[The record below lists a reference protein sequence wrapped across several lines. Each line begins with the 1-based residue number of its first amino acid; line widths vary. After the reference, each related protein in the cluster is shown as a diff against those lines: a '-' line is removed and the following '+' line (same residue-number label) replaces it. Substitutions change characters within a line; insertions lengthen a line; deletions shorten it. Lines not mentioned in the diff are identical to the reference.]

1 MKFIQLVLR
10 RPMSV
15 IMLILGV
22 VVFGT
27 ASLTQMPL
35 EYMPDME
42 MPMELVMVTWPGAD
56 ADSVDRLLTQPLEE
70 ECESLSD
77 LDSINSYSS
86 ENYTMLQLTYKY
98 GTDMD
103 EAYSDLKSTID
114 NLMPSLPDDCQDPMI
129 MEISADALGTMMISA
144 TAPEGIDVAD
154 YLDNDVVPALE
165 NIGGVAQVE
174 LAGAQDEYLRIVLDE
189 AAMRQYGLSISTVGS
204 AIAAADFDMPVGSV
218 SLGSQD
224 IALGV
229 YGNVEVNPSFRDLP
243 IQTPSGQTVMLED
256 ICTFFNL
263 YKAEAD
269 SVSRY
274 NGEESVMLTV
284 TKQDSA
290 STMEVCSAVQGVLDQ
305 YSVDGVGF
313 QVTYSEGDSILET
326 LGEILNT
333 LITGVILT
341 MLVLFVFFGDLKASL
356 IVGVSMPLSILLA
369 VILLNFAGFNIDLM
383 TGSALIIAI
392 GMIVDNSI
400 VILESCMR
408 AKEDGLEAREAAAV
422 GTSTMLMS
430 ILAGTLTTVVVYIP
444 MAMAEGLVGMMTA
457 PLSWTILL
465 TLICSFLCAV
475 VVVPLAFVWLKPRSK
490 DELITNRVLG
500 RFKAFYRRTLPRLLR
515 HPGRVVSVG
524 VACFVA
530 AILLMTQMEFVL
542 MASNYDGSIMV
553 DVAFRS
559 GTKVEVMNERI
570 QTLEDALLA
579 DENFES
585 VTLSISGDAASFT
598 AYAVDNCSR
607 SSEAAVEEY
616 TSRFGSVPDMDVS
629 VSPSGAMDM
638 SALMSSNSK
647 DVVLLGDDLDTLR
660 EAAEQVEGAMTQVP
674 GVIRIENPFDSSQ
687 SKGRIVIDSQK
698 ALAMGTSES
707 AVAMQIY
714 YLLDGLTATTVDYGD
729 TEYDVILEYPEGKY
743 DDITTLMDYPIT
755 TQAGQQV
762 TLRDISTVEYITT
775 LPTIT
780 RQEGQ
785 YSVTLTATTTETA
798 KYSAPEEIDAQVAQL
813 TLPDGVSIGVG
824 QMDESTAEGLESM
837 TTAILAGTFLVFL
850 VMAIQFD
857 SPRLSIMVMMCIPLS
872 LIGSIG
878 LVFLTGRPMSK
889 VGLMGFLMLIGT
901 AVNNGIYLVDGT
913 NQLRQTMPLGE
924 ALVEAGTTRLRP
936 ILMTTLTTIISMVP
950 MMFSTDSGMGMM
962 KDMAYVMVGG
972 LVASTIL
979 AMFLMPAFYLLIR
992 RENVDGTKRGRKSKK
1007 QTQIEAGAAQS

>member
-1 MKFIQLVLR
+1 
-10 RPMSV
+10 MSV

-56 ADSVDRLLTQPLEE
+56 ADSVDRLLTQPLED

-77 LDSINSYSS
+77 LDTINSYSS
-86 ENYTMLQLTYKY
+86 ENYTMLQLTYNY
-98 GTDMD
+98 GTDMN

-114 NLMPSLPDDCQDPMI
+114 NLMPSLPDECQDPLI

-144 TAPEGIDVAD
+144 TAPQGIDVAD
-154 YLDNDVVPALE
+154 YLDSDVVPALE

-174 LAGAQDEYLRIVLDE
+174 LSGAQDEYLRIVLDE

-290 STMEVCSAVQGVLDQ
+290 STMEVCNAVQDVLDQ
-305 YSVDGVGF
+305 YSVDGVSF
-313 QVTYSEGDSILET
+313 QITYSEGESIMET
-326 LGEILNT
+326 MGEILNT

-341 MLVLFVFFGDLKASL
+341 MIVLFIFFGDLKASL
-356 IVGVSMPLSILLA
+356 IVGISMPLSILLA
-369 VILLNFAGFNIDLM
+369 VILLNFAGYNIDLM

-408 AKEDGLEAREAAAV
+408 AKEDGLEPKEAAAV

-444 MAMAEGLVGMMTA
+444 MAMAGGLVGMMTA
-457 PLSWTILL
+457 PLSWTIFL
-465 TLICSFLCAV
+465 TLICSFLSAV

-490 DELITNRVLG
+490 EELITNRILG
-500 RFKAFYRRTLPRLLR
+500 RFKNFYRRTLPRLLR

-524 VACFVA
+524 AVCFVA
-530 AILLMTQMEFVL
+530 AILLMSQMEFVL

-553 DVAFRS
+553 DVSFRS

-570 QTLEDALLA
+570 QTLEDALLS

-585 VTLSISGDAASFT
+585 VTLSISGDSASFT
-598 AYAVDNCSR
+598 AYAVDNCGR

-616 TSRFGSVPDMDVS
+616 TNRFGNVPDMDVS

-638 SALMSSNSK
+638 SAMMSSNSK
-647 DVVLLGDDLDTLR
+647 DVVLLGDNLDSLR
-660 EAAEQVEGAMTQVP
+660 EAAGQVEGVMTQVP

-755 TQAGQQV
+755 TQTGQQV

-780 RQEGQ
+780 RQDGQ
-785 YSVTLTATTTETA
+785 YSVTLTATTTDTA
-798 KYSAPEEIDAQVAQL
+798 KYSAPEAIDAQVAGL
-813 TLPDGVSIGVG
+813 TLPTDVTVGVG
-824 QMDESTAEGLESM
+824 MMDQSTADGLSSM
-837 TTAILAGTFLVFL
+837 TTAILAGAFLVFL
-850 VMAIQFD
+850 VMAIQFN

-872 LIGSIG
+872 LIGSVG
-878 LVFLTGRPMSK
+878 LVFLTGRPMSI

-936 ILMTTLTTIISMVP
+936 ILMTTLTTVISMVP
-950 MMFSTDSGMGMM
+950 MMFSSDSGMSMM

-972 LVASTIL
+972 LIASTIL

-992 RENVDGTKRGRKSKK
+992 RENLDGTKKGRRHK
-1007 QTQIEAGAAQS
+1007 QQKIEAGSAQS

>member
-22 VVFGT
+22 VVFGS
-27 ASLTQMPL
+27 ASLRSMPL

-42 MPMELVMVTWPGAD
+42 MPMELVMITWPGAD

-77 LDSINSYSS
+77 LDSLNSYSS
-86 ENYTMLQLTYKY
+86 ENYTMLQLTYHY
-98 GTDMD
+98 GTDMND
-103 EAYSDLKSTID
+103 AYSNLKSAID

-144 TAPEGIDVAD
+144 TAPDGIDVVD
-154 YLDNDVVPALE
+154 YLEEDVVPALE
-165 NIGGVAQVE
+165 NISGVARVE
-174 LAGAQDEYLRIVLDE
+174 LSGTRDRYLRIVLDE
-189 AAMRQYGLSISTVGS
+189 AALQQYGLSISTVGS

-218 SLGSQD
+218 TLGSQD

-229 YGNVEVNPSFRDLP
+229 YGNVEVSPSFRDLP
-243 IQTPSGQTVMLED
+243 IQTPSGQTVKLED

-263 YKAEAD
+263 YEAEAD
-269 SVSRY
+269 SISRY

-290 STMEVCSAVQGVLDQ
+290 ATMDVCSAVQRVLDQ
-305 YSVDGVGF
+305 YSVNGVGF
-313 QVTYSEGDSILET
+313 QVTYSEGDSIIET

-341 MLVLFVFFGDLKASL
+341 MVILFIFFGDLKASL
-356 IVGVSMPLSILLA
+356 IVGISMPLSILLA
-369 VILLNFAGFNIDLM
+369 VILLSFAGFNIDLM

-408 AKEDGLEAREAAAV
+408 SKENGLEFREAAV
-422 GTSTMLMS
+422 EGTSTMLMS

-444 MAMAEGLVGMMTA
+444 MALAEGLVGMMMA
-457 PLSWTILL
+457 PLSWTIFL
-465 TLICSFLCAV
+465 TLLCSFLSAV
-475 VVVPLAFVWLKPRSK
+475 VVVPLAFIWIKPRSK
-490 DELITNRVLG
+490 DELITNRILG
-500 RFKAFYRRTLPRLLR
+500 RFKNFYRQTLPKLLR

-524 VACFVA
+524 VACFAA
-530 AILLMTQMEFVL
+530 AILLMSQMEFVL
-542 MASNYDGSIMV
+542 MPSNFDGSITV
-553 DVAFRS
+553 SATFRS
-559 GTKVEVMNERI
+559 GTKMDVMNQRI
-570 QTLEDALLA
+570 QTLEDALLS
-579 DENFES
+579 DENFDS
-585 VTLSISGDAASFT
+585 ITLEISGNTASFT
-598 AYAVDNCSR
+598 AYAADHCSR

-616 TSRFGSVPDMDVS
+616 TSRFGSTPDMDIA
-629 VSPSGAMDM
+629 VSPTGSMDM
-638 SALMSSNSK
+638 STFMSSNSK
-647 DVVLLGDDLDTLR
+647 DVVLLSNDLGALQS
-660 EAAEQVEGAMTQVP
+660 AAELVDETMAQVP
-674 GVIRIENPFDSSQ
+674 GVIRVDNPFNSSQ
-687 SKGRIVIDSQK
+687 SKGRIVINSQK
-698 ALAMGTSES
+698 AMALGTSES

-714 YLLDGLTATTVDYGD
+714 YLLEGMTATSVTYDD
-729 TEYDVILEYPEGKY
+729 TDYDVILEYPDGKY
-743 DDITTLMDYPIT
+743 DDITSLLDYSIT
-755 TQAGQQV
+755 TQTGQRV
-762 TLRDISTVEYITT
+762 ALRDISTVEYITT

-780 RQEGQ
+780 RQDGQ
-785 YSVTLTATTTETA
+785 YSVTLTATTTDTA
-798 KYSAPEEIDAQVAQL
+798 KYSAPTEIDARVAQL
-813 TLPDGVSIGVG
+813 ALPEGVSVGIGM
-824 QMDESTAEGLESM
+824 MDQSTADGLESM
-837 TTAILAGTFLVFL
+837 TLAILAGAFLVFL

-872 LIGSIG
+872 LIGCVG
-878 LVFLTGRPMSK
+878 LVFLTGRPMSI
-889 VGLMGFLMLIGT
+889 VGLMGFLMLIGV

-950 MMFSTDSGMGMM
+950 MMFSNDSGMGMM

-972 LVASTIL
+972 LVASTVL

-992 RENVDGTKRGRKSKK
+992 RENVDGTKRGRKGRK
-1007 QTQIEAGAAQS
+1007 QKLEAGAAQS

>member
-70 ECESLSD
+70 ECESLSG

-86 ENYTMLQLTYKY
+86 ENYTMLQLTYNY
-98 GTDMD
+98 GTDMND
-103 EAYSDLKSTID
+103 AYSDLKSAID

-129 MEISADALGTMMISA
+129 MEISADALGTMIISA
-144 TAPEGIDVAD
+144 TAPEGIDVTD
-154 YLDNDVVPALE
+154 YLEDDVVPALE
-165 NIGGVAQVE
+165 NISGVARVE
-174 LAGAQDEYLRIVLDE
+174 LSGARDEYLRIVLDE

-290 STMEVCSAVQGVLDQ
+290 STMEVCSAVQNVLDQ

-369 VILLNFAGFNIDLM
+369 VILLNFAGYNIDLM

-408 AKEDGLEAREAAAV
+408 SKEDGLEFKEAAAV

-444 MAMAEGLVGMMTA
+444 MAMAGGLVGMMTG
-457 PLSWTILL
+457 PLSWTVFL

-638 SALMSSNSK
+638 SAMMSSNSK
-647 DVVLLGDDLDTLR
+647 DVVLLGDNLDALR
-660 EAAEQVEGAMTQVP
+660 EAAGQVEGTMTQVP

-775 LPTIT
+775 LPTII

-878 LVFLTGRPMSK
+878 LVFLTGRPMSI
-889 VGLMGFLMLIGT
+889 VGLKGFLMLIGT

-913 NQLRQTMPLGE
+913 NQLRQTMPLGD

-992 RENVDGTKRGRKSKK
+992 RENLDGTKRGRKSKK
-1007 QTQIEAGAAQS
+1007 QTQIEAGSAQS

>member
-1 MKFIQLVLR
+1 
-10 RPMSV
+10 
-15 IMLILGV
+15 
-22 VVFGT
+22 
-27 ASLTQMPL
+27 
-35 EYMPDME
+35 
-42 MPMELVMVTWPGAD
+42 
-56 ADSVDRLLTQPLEE
+56 
-70 ECESLSD
+70 
-77 LDSINSYSS
+77 
-86 ENYTMLQLTYKY
+86 
-98 GTDMD
+98 
-103 EAYSDLKSTID
+103 
-114 NLMPSLPDDCQDPMI
+114 
-129 MEISADALGTMMISA
+129 
-144 TAPEGIDVAD
+144 
-154 YLDNDVVPALE
+154 
-165 NIGGVAQVE
+165 
-174 LAGAQDEYLRIVLDE
+174 
-189 AAMRQYGLSISTVGS
+189 MRS
-204 AIAAADFDMPVGSV
+204 
-218 SLGSQD
+218 
-224 IALGV
+224 
-229 YGNVEVNPSFRDLP
+229 
-243 IQTPSGQTVMLED
+243 
-256 ICTFFNL
+256 
-263 YKAEAD
+263 
-269 SVSRY
+269 
-274 NGEESVMLTV
+274 
-284 TKQDSA
+284 
-290 STMEVCSAVQGVLDQ
+290 
-305 YSVDGVGF
+305 
-313 QVTYSEGDSILET
+313 
-326 LGEILNT
+326 
-333 LITGVILT
+333 
-341 MLVLFVFFGDLKASL
+341 
-356 IVGVSMPLSILLA
+356 
-369 VILLNFAGFNIDLM
+369 
-383 TGSALIIAI
+383 
-392 GMIVDNSI
+392 
-400 VILESCMR
+400 
-408 AKEDGLEAREAAAV
+408 KEDGLEFKEAAAV

-444 MAMAEGLVGMMTA
+444 MAMAGGLVGMMTG
-457 PLSWTILL
+457 PLSWTVFL

-638 SALMSSNSK
+638 SAMMSSNSK

-775 LPTIT
+775 LPTII

-878 LVFLTGRPMSK
+878 LVFLTGRPMSI

-936 ILMTTLTTIISMVP
+936 ILMTTLTTVISMVP
-950 MMFSTDSGMGMM
+950 MMFSNDSGMSMM

-972 LVASTIL
+972 LIASTIL

-992 RENVDGTKRGRKSKK
+992 RENLDGTKRGRKSKK

>member
-1 MKFIQLVLR
+1 
-10 RPMSV
+10 MSV

-70 ECESLSD
+70 ECESLSG

-86 ENYTMLQLTYKY
+86 ENYTMLQLTYNY
-98 GTDMD
+98 GTDMND
-103 EAYSDLKSTID
+103 AYSDLKSAID

-129 MEISADALGTMMISA
+129 MEISADALGTMIISA
-144 TAPEGIDVAD
+144 TAPEGIDVTD
-154 YLDNDVVPALE
+154 YLEDDVVPALE
-165 NIGGVAQVE
+165 NIGGVARVE
-174 LAGAQDEYLRIVLDE
+174 LSGARDEYLRIVLDE

-290 STMEVCSAVQGVLDQ
+290 STMEVCNAVQDVLDQ
-305 YSVDGVGF
+305 YSVDGVSF
-313 QVTYSEGDSILET
+313 QITYSEGESIMET
-326 LGEILNT
+326 MGEILNT

-341 MLVLFVFFGDLKASL
+341 MIVLFIFFGDLKASL
-356 IVGVSMPLSILLA
+356 IVGISMPLSILLA
-369 VILLNFAGFNIDLM
+369 VILLNFAGYNIDLM

-408 AKEDGLEAREAAAV
+408 AKEDGLEPKEAAAV

-444 MAMAEGLVGMMTA
+444 MAMAGGLVGMMTA
-457 PLSWTILL
+457 PLSWTIFL
-465 TLICSFLCAV
+465 TLICSFLSAV

-490 DELITNRVLG
+490 EELITNRILG
-500 RFKAFYRRTLPRLLR
+500 RFKNFYRRTLPRLLR

-524 VACFVA
+524 AVCFVA
-530 AILLMTQMEFVL
+530 AILLMSQMEFVL

-553 DVAFRS
+553 DVSFRS

-570 QTLEDALLA
+570 QTLEDALLS

-585 VTLSISGDAASFT
+585 VTLSISGDSASFT
-598 AYAVDNCSR
+598 AYAADNCGR

-616 TSRFGSVPDMDVS
+616 TNRFGNVPDMDVS

-638 SALMSSNSK
+638 SAMMSSNSK
-647 DVVLLGDDLDTLR
+647 DVVLLGDNLDSLR
-660 EAAEQVEGAMTQVP
+660 EAAGQVEGVMTQVP

-755 TQAGQQV
+755 TQTGQQV

-780 RQEGQ
+780 RQDGQ
-785 YSVTLTATTTETA
+785 YSVTLTATTTDTA
-798 KYSAPEEIDAQVAQL
+798 KYSAPEAIDAQVAGL
-813 TLPDGVSIGVG
+813 TLPTDVTVGVG
-824 QMDESTAEGLESM
+824 MMDQSTADGLSSM
-837 TTAILAGTFLVFL
+837 TTAILAGAFLVFL
-850 VMAIQFD
+850 VMAIQFN

-872 LIGSIG
+872 LIGSVG
-878 LVFLTGRPMSK
+878 LVFLTGRPMSI

-936 ILMTTLTTIISMVP
+936 ILMTTLTTVISMVP
-950 MMFSTDSGMGMM
+950 MMFSSDSGMSMM

-972 LVASTIL
+972 LIASTIL

-992 RENVDGTKRGRKSKK
+992 RENLDGTKKGRRHK
-1007 QTQIEAGAAQS
+1007 QQKIEAGSAQS

>member
-15 IMLILGV
+15 ICLILGV
-22 VVFGT
+22 VVFGS
-27 ASLTQMPL
+27 ASLRSMPL

-42 MPMELVMVTWPGAD
+42 MPMELVMITWPGAD

-77 LDSINSYSS
+77 LDSLNAYSS
-86 ENYTMLQLTYKY
+86 ENYTMLQLTYHY
-98 GTDMD
+98 GTDMND
-103 EAYSDLKSTID
+103 AYSDLKSAID
-114 NLMPSLPDDCQDPMI
+114 NLMPSLPEDCQDPMI

-144 TAPEGIDVAD
+144 TAPEGVDVAD
-154 YLDNDVVPALE
+154 YLEEEVVPALE
-165 NIGGVAQVE
+165 NIGGVARVE
-174 LAGAQDEYLRIVLDE
+174 LSGAQDKYLRIVLDE
-189 AAMRQYGLSISTVGS
+189 AALQQYGLSISTVGA

-218 SLGSQD
+218 TLGSQD

-263 YKAEAD
+263 YEEEAD
-269 SVSRY
+269 TVSRY

-290 STMEVCSAVQGVLDQ
+290 STMEVCNAVQDVLDQ
-305 YSVDGVGF
+305 YSVNGVGF
-313 QVTYSEGDSILET
+313 QITYSEGDSILET

-333 LITGVILT
+333 LITGVVLT
-341 MLVLFVFFGDLKASL
+341 MLILFIFFGDLKASL
-356 IVGVSMPLSILLA
+356 IVGISMPLSILLA
-369 VILLNFAGFNIDLM
+369 VILLSFAGFNIDLM

-408 AKEDGLEAREAAAV
+408 AKEDGLEFREAAAV

-444 MAMAEGLVGMMTA
+444 MALAEGLVGMMMA
-457 PLSWTILL
+457 PLSWTIFL
-465 TLICSFLCAV
+465 TLLCSFLSAV

-490 DELITNRVLG
+490 DELITNRILG
-500 RFKAFYRRTLPRLLR
+500 RFKAFYRRVLPRLLR

-524 VACFVA
+524 AACFLA
-530 AILLMTQMEFVL
+530 AILLLSQMEFVL
-542 MASNYDGSIMV
+542 MPSNFDGSITV
-553 DVAFRS
+553 SATFRS
-559 GTKVEVMNERI
+559 GTKVEVMNERVRD
-570 QTLEDALLA
+570 LEEALLA
-579 DENFES
+579 DENFDS
-585 VTLSISGDAASFT
+585 VTLDLSGSTASFT
-598 AYAVDNCSR
+598 AYAREDAPR
-607 SSEAAVEEY
+607 SSEEAVEEY
-616 TSRFGSVPDMDVS
+616 TSRFGSVPDMDVA
-629 VSPSGAMDM
+629 VAPTGTMDM
-638 SALMSSNSK
+638 SSFMSSNSK
-647 DVVLLGDDLDTLR
+647 DVVLLSNDMDSLR
-660 EAAEQVEGAMTQVP
+660 EAAVLVEDAMAQVP
-674 GVIRIENPFDSSQ
+674 GIIRIDNPFNSSQ

-698 ALAMGTSES
+698 AMALGTSES
-707 AVAMQIY
+707 QVAMQIY
-714 YLLDGLTATTVDYGD
+714 YLLEGLNAASVTYDD
-729 TEYDVILEYPEGKY
+729 TEYDVILEYPAGKY
-743 DDITTLMDYPIT
+743 DDVTALLDYSIT
-755 TQAGQQV
+755 TQTGQRV
-762 TLRDISTVEYITT
+762 ALRDISDVEYVTT

-780 RQEGQ
+780 RQDGQ
-785 YSVTLTATTTETA
+785 YSLTLTATTTDTA
-798 KYSAPEEIDAQVAQL
+798 KYDAPKAIDAAVAQL
-813 TLPDGVSIGVG
+813 SLPQGVTLGIGM
-824 QMDESTAEGLESM
+824 MDQSTADGLESM
-837 TTAILAGTFLVFL
+837 TLAILAGAFLVFL

-872 LIGSIG
+872 LIGCVG
-878 LVFLTGRPMSK
+878 LVFLTGRPMSI
-889 VGLMGFLMLIGT
+889 VGLMGFLMLIGV

-972 LVASTIL
+972 LIASTIL

-992 RENVDGTKRGRKSKK
+992 RENLDGTKKGRRHKK
-1007 QTQIEAGAAQS
+1007 QIEAGAAQP